1 MTPNVSLG
9 RRSDDPHLEV
19 LNTLLQEVSH
29 LRQELMTLAE
39 LRPGLEQHIEQEE
52 EFQRKLLKMAQEAFV
67 DGDPVLHRLDHEAR
81 LKRAKLCST
90 FWDSMLAKL
99 GEKTIF
105 ALLTVTGVLIVYWLS
120 GHQIIIPLANT
131 TPK

>member
-1 MTPNVSLG
+1 MSYSASLG

-29 LRQELMTLAE
+29 LRTELTELAK
-39 LRPGLEQHIEQEE
+39 LKPGLESHIQQEE
-52 EFQRKLLKMAQEAFV
+52 AFQAKLLKMASEAFV

-81 LKRAKLCST
+81 LKRAKLCSA
-90 FWDSMLAKL
+90 FWDSMLTKL

-105 ALLTVTGVLIVYWLS
+105 AVLTVFGVLVVYWLS
-120 GHQIIIPLANT
+120 GHQIIIPSVTSL
-131 TPK
+131 PK